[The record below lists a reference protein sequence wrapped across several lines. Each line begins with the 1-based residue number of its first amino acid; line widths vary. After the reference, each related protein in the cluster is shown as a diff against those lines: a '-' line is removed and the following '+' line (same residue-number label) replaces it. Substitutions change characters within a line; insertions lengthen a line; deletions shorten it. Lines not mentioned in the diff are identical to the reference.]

1 MEDTQREMIAAAL
14 VVMELAAEEPS
25 NKTRGKTR
33 EWLKRWEE
41 KGMFSA
47 LITELSVE
55 DTIAY
60 KDMMRMSHE
69 DFLKILGYIEKDITP
84 AQIDGGNIVINP
96 KARLAITLRFLA
108 TGETVRS
115 SVFSVSCFKACNIL
129 HCKECMLGYNQE
141 NGSRIS

>member
-1 MEDTQREMIAAAL
+1 MEDTKREMIAASL
-14 VVMELAAEEPS
+14 VVMELAEEEPS
-25 NKTRGKTR
+25 NKKRGKTR
-33 EWLKRWEE
+33 EWLKQRKE

-84 AQIDGGNIVINP
+84 AQIDGGNIVIYP

-108 TGETVRS
+108 TGETFRS
-115 SVFSVSCFKACNIL
+115 SVFSVSCFKTCNIL
-129 HCKECMLGYNQE
+129 HCKECMLGHNQE